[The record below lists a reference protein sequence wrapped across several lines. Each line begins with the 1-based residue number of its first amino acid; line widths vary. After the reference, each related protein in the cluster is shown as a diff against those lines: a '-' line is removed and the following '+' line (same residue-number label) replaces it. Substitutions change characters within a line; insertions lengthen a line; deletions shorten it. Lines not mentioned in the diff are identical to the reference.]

1 MKHALGVAPSWR
13 AESVYPPQLAS
24 AKYQCRSNQRSSRH
38 PGEPVRRAD
47 ACSQPVRRMHAS
59 WGRESAGT
67 CDARSEQ
74 LYALD
79 QRKLRITFRVYTQEE
94 WESPPH
100 HLFRC
105 VTDRTGWSG
114 GEEWRSILRSQPLY
128 YVRVRSTMDGTAWCS
143 VTAWIAR
150 MQPRWRS
157 ETQMRAGETRHT
169 GAPCLRLA

>member
-13 AESVYPPQLAS
+13 AESVCSPQLAS

-47 ACSQPVRRMHAS
+47 ACSQPVRRMHAR

-74 LYALD
+74 LYALA

-114 GEEWRSILRSQPLY
+114 GEEWRSVLRSQPPPPLRQRQ
-128 YVRVRSTMDGTAWCS
+128 VEHRQDCMVHCMPN
-143 VTAWIAR
+143 

-157 ETQMRAGETRHT
+157 EAQMRAGETRHT
-169 GAPCLRLA
+169 GAPRLRLA